1 MSDATRP
8 AAPRRRHM
16 LAALG
21 AGCALVAPAARAQP
35 WPSRPLRLVVPYPTG
50 GNADLLGRA
59 IGAKLA
65 EALGQP
71 VIVENRG
78 GAAGAI
84 GAAAVA
90 KAAPDGL
97 TLLLG
102 DIATHAINPLA
113 MPTLAYDPARDF
125 VPVARLTS
133 VSLLMVAHPSLQ
145 ASDPASLLALA
156 RSRPGR
162 LSYASGGAG
171 SPSHL
176 AMEMLKAATGTFM
189 LHVPYKGSGPALTDL
204 AGGQVDL
211 MIDGAAAPLVKA
223 GRLKLLGVTG
233 DRSPA
238 FPEAPTVS
246 AAVPGFRFESWH
258 GLFAPA
264 GTPPDVLRRLETEVA
279 SALADPTIAKRFLDL
294 GIAPV
299 SAGSAEFGR
308 FAEAERERLG
318 RLVKS
323 RGLSLAG

>member
-1 MSDATRP
+1 MSDAPRP
-8 AAPRRRHM
+8 AAPRRRHL

-21 AGCALVAPAARAQP
+21 AGCALAAPAARAQS
-35 WPSRPLRLVVPYPTG
+35 WPSRPVRLVVPYPTG

-71 VIVENRG
+71 VLVENRG

-113 MPTLAYDPARDF
+113 VPALAYDPVRDF
-125 VPVARLTS
+125 VPVARLSS

-238 FPEAPTVS
+238 FPDAPTLS
-246 AAVPGFRFESWH
+246 ATVPGFRFESWH

-264 GTPPDVLRRLETEVA
+264 GTPPEVVARLEAEVA
-279 SALADPTIAKRFLDL
+279 RALADPAIARRFLDL

-299 SAGSAEFGR
+299 SAGSQAFGR
-308 FAEAERERLG
+308 FAAAERERLAT
-318 RLVKS
+318 LVKS

>member
-1 MSDATRP
+1 MSDAPLP
-8 AAPRRRHM
+8 AVPRRRHL

-21 AGCALVAPAARAQP
+21 AGCALAAPAALAQP
-35 WPSRPLRLVVPYPTG
+35 WPARPLRLVVPYPTG

-59 IGAKLA
+59 IGSRLA

-113 MPTLAYDPARDF
+113 SPTLSYDPVRDF

-133 VSLLMVAHPSLQ
+133 VSLLVVAHPSLP
-145 ASDPASLLALA
+145 ATDPASLLALA

-162 LSYASGGAG
+162 LTYASGGAG

-204 AGGQVDL
+204 AGGQTDL
-211 MIDGAAAPLVKA
+211 MIDGAAASFVKA

-238 FPEAPTVS
+238 FPDAPPLS
-246 AAVPGFRFESWH
+246 ASVPGFRFESWH

-264 GTPPDVLRRLETEVA
+264 GTPADVVARLEAEVA
-279 SALADPTIAKRFLDL
+279 RALADPALAKRFLDL
-294 GIAPV
+294 GITPV
-299 SAGSAEFGR
+299 SAGSQAFGR
-308 FAEAERERLG
+308 FAADERERLA

>member
-1 MSDATRP
+1 MSDTRSP

-21 AGCALVAPAARAQP
+21 AGCALAAPAARGQA
-35 WPSRPLRLVVPYPTG
+35 WPSRPLRLVVPYPPG

-113 MPTLAYDPARDF
+113 VQSLGYDPVRDF

-133 VSLLMVAHPSLQ
+133 VSLLLVGHPSLQ
-145 ASDPASLLALA
+145 ATDPASLLALA

-204 AGGQVDL
+204 AGGQIDL

-238 FPEAPTVS
+238 FPDAPPLS
-246 AAVPGFRFESWH
+246 ASVPGFRFESWH
-258 GLFAPA
+258 GVFAPA
-264 GTPPDVLRRLETEVA
+264 GTPPEAVRRLETEVA
-279 SALADPTIAKRFLDL
+279 RALADPAIAARFMDL

-299 SAGSAEFGR
+299 SAGSADFGR
-308 FAEAERERLG
+308 FVAAERDRIG
-318 RLVKS
+318 TLVKS
-323 RGLSLAG
+323 RGLNLAG